1 MNEDYEA
8 GVIVLQPKITPKDNC
23 VVCGAG
29 TFMGCADCFT
39 LYCSV
44 NCQAK
49 DWPSHSR
56 TCKTSSRSNSGSRTD
71 LCGAG
76 DNRKMR
82 QDVTN
87 GFRSA
92 ANRFDDRPQ
101 SNDKLQNRF
110 TDRCIDQFAEA
121 NQDERSHNSSRKNN
135 QSNSDPPRNLF
146 EERRSRYNTNK
157 ANNNDSGRGGGQ
169 KQRGGAQRNQYE
181 RRNIKDTNLNSKTD
195 ADDEKWDTQVKE
207 TNAAT
212 NFEKPTTGID
222 FIQKEKAF
230 LQTASE
236 ITTKQLAVGNTPV
249 TSSTTPKTKAT
260 TAVTAPLTVGKK
272 EVVVIIYKEPTMKYI
287 FYVQRTKSASQ
298 FNMLTSKLESISN
311 WSPISGSPA
320 LGDLCVAEF
329 DYAWSRVQV
338 ICLNPLTVKYIDFGN
353 SEITTADK
361 LFTIPTE
368 LKDIPPFLIKIK
380 LADETPKNYLETEL
394 GESLTIEPIEQV
406 DDYWI
411 VKVDGVHLPTNGT
424 RSNPVTPTLAPTH
437 ATAQVSN
444 TTASIS

>member
-1 MNEDYEA
+1 MYAIVKVGAKPQKSHKIPSSWLSDVCSPHYPIMLIRNSDSCNVKSDRAILLRIALSQPNKMEANNPSLTWLENTWDQHCILCDDLNAIFTRWDYNRTKPERRTYGNLTDENLYMPMPDGRPTFLVCTLVQHQSLMQKTQKIKKFA
-8 GVIVLQPKITPKDNC
+8 AVTSLVTNDIEESLKRITNAVIAAACQSAPHGQPPLPPLSPLFATSTATATKSLISCVTGFSAQDYTKEQPKITPKDNC

-195 ADDEKWDTQVKE
+195 ADDEKWDTQVKH
-207 TNAAT
+207 
-212 NFEKPTTGID
+212 
-222 FIQKEKAF
+222 
-230 LQTASE
+230 QTFQTS
-236 ITTKQLAVGNTPV
+236 VG
-249 TSSTTPKTKAT
+249 
-260 TAVTAPLTVGKK
+260 
-272 EVVVIIYKEPTMKYI
+272 
-287 FYVQRTKSASQ
+287 Q
-298 FNMLTSKLESISN
+298 FSL
-311 WSPISGSPA
+311 
-320 LGDLCVAEF
+320 
-329 DYAWSRVQV
+329 
-338 ICLNPLTVKYIDFGN
+338 ICLCLKLPHDLN
-353 SEITTADK
+353 S
-361 LFTIPTE
+361 
-368 LKDIPPFLIKIK
+368 
-380 LADETPKNYLETEL
+380 
-394 GESLTIEPIEQV
+394 
-406 DDYWI
+406 
-411 VKVDGVHLPTNGT
+411 
-424 RSNPVTPTLAPTH
+424 
-437 ATAQVSN
+437 
-444 TTASIS
+444 